1 METLQPFLS
10 IGGLV
15 LYLVPTMLAAL
26 GNKRA
31 TGWIFLLNVL
41 LGWTVL
47 GWIGAI
53 VWAVLDRPAPRPVA
67 APDAAPAPPPVAQ
80 IPPTQPG
87 QPSAISS
94 AVAVGEPEQPAAAA
108 PGDIHELGA
117 NYIVRVGRE
126 MTARSTGEL
135 RKGTRVTILHTS
147 GDWAWVKADDGQEG
161 WIALKR

>member
-53 VWAVLDRPAPRPVA
+53 VWAVLDTPAPRPVV
-67 APDAAPAPPPVAQ
+67 APDAALSSPPLAQVPA
-80 IPPTQPG
+80 TQPG
-87 QPSAISS
+87 QRP
-94 AVAVGEPEQPAAAA
+94 AAA
-108 PGDIHELGA
+108 PGDVLELGA
-117 NYIVRVGRE
+117 NCIVRVGRE

-135 RKGTRVTILHTS
+135 RKGTRVSILHTS
-147 GDWAWVKADDGQEG
+147 GDWAWVKSDDGQEG